1 MIDWYTLM
9 ELAKC
14 GYIKNNNLPDEWH
27 QIGKTDI
34 NKETGFVGKVFRNN
48 EGEIVISFSGTDLFD
63 IKSRDLRNDTNMSI
77 GNEPPQTQ
85 NALALYNEVRA
96 MYLNA
101 KITVT
106 GHSLGGSLAQM
117 VAKKTG
123 VTAVAYN
130 PFSTGDDDKEY
141 HNITNIINSQD
152 FISMADINTQ
162 PGNIFVMPNDGG
174 NVIMPKFNL
183 NSPAHKLENMD
194 LLDMQRYEKGSVQ
207 SFMDKML
214 AGEEHRNLRKA
225 RSGLKKVF
233 DFVDTMNKIKHQL
246 GDLIND
252 TNLGPNISFVDKNN
266 NYYNGD
272 DIKYKSYNANK
283 SMLYG
288 GVSQD
293 MHWVTIN
300 GEHVLLPVE
309 Y

>member
-1 MIDWYTLM
+1 
-9 ELAKC
+9 
-14 GYIKNNNLPDEWH
+14 
-27 QIGKTDI
+27 
-34 NKETGFVGKVFRNN
+34 
-48 EGEIVISFSGTDLFD
+48 
-63 IKSRDLRNDTNMSI
+63 
-77 GNEPPQTQ
+77 
-85 NALALYNEVRA
+85 
-96 MYLNA
+96 
-101 KITVT
+101 
-106 GHSLGGSLAQM
+106 
-117 VAKKTG
+117 
-123 VTAVAYN
+123 
-130 PFSTGDDDKEY
+130 
-141 HNITNIINSQD
+141 
-152 FISMADINTQ
+152 
-162 PGNIFVMPNDGG
+162 
-174 NVIMPKFNL
+174 
-183 NSPAHKLENMD
+183 
-194 LLDMQRYEKGSVQ
+194 
-207 SFMDKML
+207 MDKML